1 MCRELFCVNILF
13 ITLKEWFIINS
24 DNNMNYTE
32 DMEKAMSK
40 NHRMSIAEYESNLSK
55 RMEVELKR
63 EKEYQESKQII
74 AEVDSQLHR

>member
-1 MCRELFCVNILF
+1 
-13 ITLKEWFIINS
+13 
-24 DNNMNYTE
+24 MNYTE